1 MLNDYS
7 PDSAEREYLENYDPG
22 AWPRPSVTAD
32 LMIVAEKKLLLVRRG
47 GFPYRGYWA
56 LPGGFCE
63 PGEPPEAAAARELA
77 EETGVEI
84 SNYRLLGI
92 FGGRDRDP
100 RGWTVTAVFLATA
113 DSLPPAAAADD
124 AADAKWF
131 EPRLTLLSKKG
142 EKELWQIDLTSG
154 DTELSCRVETNGA
167 FPKLCETGLELVSR
181 AGLAFDHG
189 KIIAAGLLTLKNEGI
204 DF

>member
-63 PGEPPEAAAARELA
+63 PGEPPGGGAAAHPAGDALSRRAAGTAA
-77 EETGVEI
+77 ERAPGDPGA
-84 SNYRLLGI
+84 NAA
-92 FGGRDRDP
+92 GRP
-100 RGWTVTAVFLATA
+100 G
-113 DSLPPAAAADD
+113 
-124 AADAKWF
+124 
-131 EPRLTLLSKKG
+131 
-142 EKELWQIDLTSG
+142 
-154 DTELSCRVETNGA
+154 
-167 FPKLCETGLELVSR
+167 R
-181 AGLAFDHG
+181 AGARTRRLPRRRRVGHRRPG
-189 KIIAAGLLTLKNEGI
+189 RGAAGGI
-204 DF
+204 LARGAHTGGDGRHRLSTAPRRAGTAPWTSTRL